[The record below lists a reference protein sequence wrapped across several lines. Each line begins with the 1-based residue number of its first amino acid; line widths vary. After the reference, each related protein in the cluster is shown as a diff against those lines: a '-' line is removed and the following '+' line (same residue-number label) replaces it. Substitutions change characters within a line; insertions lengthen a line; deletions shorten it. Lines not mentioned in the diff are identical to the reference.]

1 MDEILINYLTL
12 GKHIK
17 AARKAKHITQE
28 MLAEKMD
35 VSVGHVGKIE
45 RGDRLIN
52 LERLAQICLIL
63 QVPIEDMI
71 AGCVDQEKE
80 SIPAINVLTQE
91 KVDAIHT
98 LLKGQPGKVVNMV
111 TKVVY
116 DIVTGLDAPDNEG

>member
-45 RGDRLIN
+45 RGDPVSYTHL
-52 LERLAQICLIL
+52 
-63 QVPIEDMI
+63 D
-71 AGCVDQEKE
+71 
-80 SIPAINVLTQE
+80 
-91 KVDAIHT
+91 
-98 LLKGQPGKVVNMV
+98 
-111 TKVVY
+111 VY
-116 DIVTGLDAPDNEG
+116 KRQ